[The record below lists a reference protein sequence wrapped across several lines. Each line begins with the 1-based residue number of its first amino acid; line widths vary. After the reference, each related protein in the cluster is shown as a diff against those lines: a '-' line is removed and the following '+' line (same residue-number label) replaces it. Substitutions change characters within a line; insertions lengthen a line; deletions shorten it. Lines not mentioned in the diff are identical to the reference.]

1 MWVSQ
6 CNIVMLFTG
15 SMPRVVRKK
24 NFRRRKKRAPSK
36 SNDPQL
42 PVRRMQWTVEQM
54 NEAIECA
61 LSGATSANKAAEMY
75 GVPKSTLKD
84 RLSGRVVH
92 GCRPGPRP
100 YLIPSEEAELA
111 SHLVAAASMGVGK
124 TRREV
129 MGIAEQVAAS
139 KGVLKSERLS
149 SGWWRGFLRR
159 HPALRLRAGDA
170 TAAVRMDAV
179 NEENIHTYFSL
190 LKEVYDEFEFEAFP
204 QRIYN
209 MDETGVPL
217 DPRPPKV
224 VAPKGQ
230 KKVRYRCSGQKSQ
243 ITVVACCNATGHA
256 IPPFI
261 IFAAKQLNAL
271 WMRDE
276 VPGSRYAVSDNGWID
291 QDLFH
296 FWLTEH
302 FLQHAVSNGPT
313 LLLLDGHSSHFKPAT
328 IDFAKQHNVVVFCL
342 PPHTTH
348 ECQPLDCSFFA
359 PLKAHWRQVCH
370 DFHQKHP
377 SGVISKLNFTG
388 LFKQAWLKSISAE
401 TIVNGFKKSGVF
413 PFDPNK
419 VVTSSSECG
428 ESSDIGQSTQSDDSS
443 GTDDDDCDASD
454 KEDPV
459 DDECPSESG
468 VMKSGCSAA
477 DILYCEETLSLGDS
491 EDECS
496 FSAEQEA
503 LYKRRL
509 EEGYD
514 LHDSMYLKWL
524 EKFHSDS
531 VPANRHISTSVS
543 TPQVSLLSQNVDPSH
558 GTATLSTDGLTSKV
572 ALFSSTTGGPTTTVA
587 LSTMT
592 SFPATEAALSSSTK
606 AALSNTTSCL
616 TTEAAPSSSRSRT
629 GGPTTEAALSSS
641 RTCGPTNEAA
651 LSSSKTGG
659 PTTEAVLSS
668 SRSMTGGPTTE
679 TALSSS
685 RSKTGGLTTEAA
697 LSSKTGGLTTEAALS
712 SSRSRTGG
720 PTTEAALSSSR
731 SKTGDPT
738 TDAALSSSR
747 TCGPTTEA
755 ALSSSKTGGPTIKA
769 ALSSSKTGGSTTEAA
784 LSSSKTGGPT
794 IKAALFS
801 SKTGGPTTEA
811 ALSSSKTGGSTTEA
825 ALSSSK
831 TGGPTIKAALSSSK
845 TGGSTTEA
853 ALSSSRTGGPTTEA
867 ALSSSR
873 SKTGDPTTEA
883 ALSSSRTCGPTT
895 EAALSSSKTGGPTIK
910 AALSSSKT
918 GGSTTEA
925 ALSSSRTGSPTTKA
939 ALFSPTDDSTSKAV
953 LSSSPTSGSA
963 STVIPSTSPT
973 SESDSSTSTPSSSKS
988 LISSFLPSLPDLT
1001 PSRSKSKKQS
1011 GARVLTSK
1019 ECLDLLKEKE
1029 AKKLKDKEDKERRKL
1044 ERERKKEERQK
1055 ELQRKAEERA
1065 LKAAEKQK
1073 KLAEKEKR
1081 AQERSAQ
1088 KVRQSEEKGARVPV
1102 TRKRARSTAA
1112 PLVDTKVSEN
1122 ELRSKMARIID
1133 ESIDVNRCCACFEYY
1148 ADDAGT
1154 DREWI
1159 ECSCGRW
1166 LHVDCT
1172 EDVIHDANGKELLCP
1187 VCLSS
1192 V

>member
-24 NFRRRKKRAPSK
+24 TFRRRKKRAPSK

-419 VVTSSSECG
+419 VVTSLSEC
-428 ESSDIGQSTQSDDSS
+428 GQSTQSDDSS

-524 EKFHSDS
+524 EKFHPDS

-697 LSSKTGGLTTEAALS
+697 LSSSKTGGLTTEAALS